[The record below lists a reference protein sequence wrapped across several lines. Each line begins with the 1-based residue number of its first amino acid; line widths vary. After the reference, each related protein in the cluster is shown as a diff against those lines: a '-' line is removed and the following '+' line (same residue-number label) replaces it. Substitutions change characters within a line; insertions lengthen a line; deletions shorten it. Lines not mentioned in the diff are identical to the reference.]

1 MTRNDPVS
9 LSVYLIS
16 PETSTSH
23 GGVSEDGKEEAQ
35 ASKQRF
41 QGQVN

>member
-1 MTRNDPVS
+1 MTRNEPVS
-9 LSVYLIS
+9 LSMYLIS

-23 GGVSEDGKEEAQ
+23 GGISKDGKEEAQ

-41 QGQVN
+41 QGEVN